1 MLLRAAAV
9 CYCRRAARRC
19 CASFN
24 AQQGSNPS
32 YPFVTACGA
41 QRVADARDINN
52 QLLCRLF
59 SRSRTRGAHILPA
72 AAAAAQ
78 VWLSLGAAVAWACC
92 RRSSRPEPPSNVSP
106 LAHGP
111 VRVCV
116 EFNDVADPEKFKEL
130 YKVRKVE
137 QQVVKS
143 GSQRTEESF
152 AVYRVDQAAS

>member
-1 MLLRAAAV
+1 
-9 CYCRRAARRC
+9 
-19 CASFN
+19 
-24 AQQGSNPS
+24 
-32 YPFVTACGA
+32 
-41 QRVADARDINN
+41 
-52 QLLCRLF
+52 
-59 SRSRTRGAHILPA
+59 
-72 AAAAAQ
+72 
-78 VWLSLGAAVAWACC
+78 
-92 RRSSRPEPPSNVSP
+92 
-106 LAHGP
+106 

>member
-1 MLLRAAAV
+1 VPSFLSLAHP
-9 CYCRRAARRC
+9 RRTYFTRR
-19 CASFN
+19 
-24 AQQGSNPS
+24 
-32 YPFVTACGA
+32 
-41 QRVADARDINN
+41 
-52 QLLCRLF
+52 
-59 SRSRTRGAHILPA
+59 